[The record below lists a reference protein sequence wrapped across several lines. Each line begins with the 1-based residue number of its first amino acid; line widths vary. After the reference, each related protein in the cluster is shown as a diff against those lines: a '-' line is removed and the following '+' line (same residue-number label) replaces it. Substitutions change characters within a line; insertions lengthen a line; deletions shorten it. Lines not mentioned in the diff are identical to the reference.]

1 MGKRVLVTGA
11 DGFIG
16 SHLTERLVREGCE
29 VRAFVFYNSFNSWG
43 WLDHCA
49 ADVKGRFEVV
59 AGDIRDAYAV
69 RQAVSGCAWVFHLA
83 ALIAIPFSYQ
93 APDTYIETNI
103 RGSLNVVQAA
113 RECGVERV
121 VHTSTSEVYGTARYV
136 PIDEEHPLQAQ
147 SPYAASKIGADQI
160 ALSFQR
166 SFGTPVIVIRPF
178 NTYGPRQSARAVI
191 PTIITQ
197 LAGGRER
204 LTLGNLAPTRDFN
217 YVADTVAGFLAAA
230 RAPGGLGEVVNIGS
244 DYEIAIGDLAR
255 LIADRMGRRVELA
268 ADTER
273 LRPEASEVF
282 RLRASNRKARELLG
296 WEPQLAGAAGLS
308 AGLDH
313 TIAWFR
319 EPANLARYKADIY
332 NL

>member
-1 MGKRVLVTGA
+1 MCPSTR
-11 DGFIG
+11 
-16 SHLTERLVREGCE
+16 S
-29 VRAFVFYNSFNSWG
+29 
-43 WLDHCA
+43 
-49 ADVKGRFEVV
+49 
-59 AGDIRDAYAV
+59 IRC
-69 RQAVSGCAWVFHLA
+69 R
-83 ALIAIPFSYQ
+83 
-93 APDTYIETNI
+93 
-103 RGSLNVVQAA
+103 
-113 RECGVERV
+113 
-121 VHTSTSEVYGTARYV
+121 
-136 PIDEEHPLQAQ
+136 AQ
-147 SPYAASKIGADQI
+147 SPYSASKIGADQI

-166 SFGTPVIVIRPF
+166 SFGTPVIVIRPVQHLWPAAIGARGHPDDHHSACRR
-178 NTYGPRQSARAVI
+178 TRAAQARQS
-191 PTIITQ
+191 
-197 LAGGRER
+197 
-204 LTLGNLAPTRDFN
+204 APTRDFN